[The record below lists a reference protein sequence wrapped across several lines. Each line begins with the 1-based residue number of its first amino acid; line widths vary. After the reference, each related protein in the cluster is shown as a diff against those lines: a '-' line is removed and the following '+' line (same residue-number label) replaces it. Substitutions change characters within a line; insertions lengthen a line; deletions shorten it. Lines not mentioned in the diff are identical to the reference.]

1 MVPRRGGGAHIVP
14 MNKTPELLTQPAI
27 VVLPWLD
34 PVVDAAGASLFSRY
48 VELYWLPVL
57 GPSALWILRRIVM
70 GFETFPEGYEL
81 DCAATANDIG
91 LSFSQS
97 LNNSFTR
104 SLQRCLYFGALQPHQ
119 GGLAVRC
126 FLPAISKRHLQ
137 RLSPSLREVHEA
149 WNPGNMTGDDTA
161 SNQGT

>member
-1 MVPRRGGGAHIVP
+1 MVPRRGGCAHIVP
-14 MNKTPELLTQPAI
+14 MNKTPDLLTQPTI
-27 VVLPWLD
+27 VVVPWID

-70 GFETFPEGYEL
+70 GFETFPAGYEL
-81 DCAATANDIG
+81 DCAATANDMG
-91 LSFSQS
+91 LSFTQS
-97 LNNSFTR
+97 PNNSFTR

-126 FLPAISKRHLQ
+126 YLPAISKRHLQ
-137 RLSPSLREVHEA
+137 RLSPALREVHEA
-149 WNPGNMTGDDTA
+149 WNPGNMSGDDTA
-161 SNQGT
+161 SNHGT